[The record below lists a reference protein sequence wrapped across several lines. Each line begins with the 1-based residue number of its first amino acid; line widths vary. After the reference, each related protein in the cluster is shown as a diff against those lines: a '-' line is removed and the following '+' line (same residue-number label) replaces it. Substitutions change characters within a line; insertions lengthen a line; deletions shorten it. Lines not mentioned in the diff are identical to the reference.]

1 MLSGISM
8 MVGVKDWLGDE
19 INETLDELT
28 ITPEGAD
35 GDSELDW
42 PWGVSDADGGVVS
55 LPTTGPKVKSLENEV
70 DVVDEFVVFVV
81 RGLCEALPVVG
92 KDDVAGDGIGVSDEG
107 RATGVGSV
115 VRGICEALPDV
126 DEDSFGIGV
135 ADEGRA
141 TDGRVS
147 IDFSVE
153 RVVVALDSTDAAP
166 GPLPTAGTEPTC
178 LVGAAMEGPP
188 SVGDDIAAVGDGFD
202 AVEEGRA
209 ADGEGLVTDVVRAL
223 DSMEAAPGPL
233 PTAGTEPTCFEGRM
247 VETEA
252 ACASGRGFGSSE
264 GVNVGRVEAA
274 AAELSLV
281 DPGRCFAA
289 AAGMED

>member
-1 MLSGISM
+1 

-19 INETLDELT
+19 INETLDELA

-35 GDSELDW
+35 GDNELDW

-55 LPTTGPKVKSLENEV
+55 LPTTGPNVKSLENDV

-81 RGLCEALPVVG
+81 RGLCEALP
-92 KDDVAGDGIGVSDEG
+92 
-107 RATGVGSV
+107 
-115 VRGICEALPDV
+115 DV
-126 DEDSFGIGV
+126 DEDSFADDGIGV

-153 RVVVALDSTDAAP
+153 RDVVALDSTDAAP

-178 LVGAAMEGPP
+178 LVGVAMEGPP
-188 SVGDDIAAVGDGFD
+188 SVGEDIAAVGDGFD
-202 AVEEGRA
+202 VVEEGRA

-233 PTAGTEPTCFEGRM
+233 PTAGTEPTCFEGRI

-252 ACASGRGFGSSE
+252 ACARGRGFGSSE

-274 AAELSLV
+274 AAELSLI
-281 DPGRCFAA
+281 DPGRCSAA

>member
-1 MLSGISM
+1 MLSGISV

-19 INETLDELT
+19 IDETLDELA
-28 ITPEGAD
+28 ITPEDAD

-42 PWGVSDADGGVVS
+42 PWGVSDVNGGVVS
-55 LPTTGPKVKSLENEV
+55 LPTTGPNVKSLENEV
-70 DVVDEFVVFVV
+70 DVVDGFVVVV
-81 RGLCEALPVVG
+81 REL
-92 KDDVAGDGIGVSDEG
+92 
-107 RATGVGSV
+107 R
-115 VRGICEALPDV
+115 EALPDV
-126 DEDSFGIGV
+126 DEDAVDGDGIGV

-147 IDFSVE
+147 VDFSVE
-153 RVVVALDSTDAAP
+153 GVVGPLDSTDAAP

-178 LVGAAMEGPP
+178 LVGAAMEDPP
-188 SVGDDIAAVGDGFD
+188 SVGEDIAAVGDGFD
-202 AVEEGRA
+202 VVEEGRA
-209 ADGEGLVTDVVRAL
+209 ADGEGLVTDVVIAL
-223 DSMEAAPGPL
+223 DSMDAAPGPL
-233 PTAGTEPTCFEGRM
+233 PTAGTEPTCFDGRI

-252 ACASGRGFGSSE
+252 ACARGREFGSSE

-281 DPGRCFAA
+281 ESGRCPNA